1 MEASRSAAAALAAFR
16 ADRYTWYAARAEA
29 TITEASKVH
38 IRATE
43 STAGSNMYEA
53 LSSSDRRFES
63 STSSESTPILSTRQK
78 NKTITS
84 EKLQS
89 KLNSSWP
96 LRWNGLAIDVK
107 RRMTSEN
114 AKPMMSC
121 IVEPGRMST
130 QKPTRNNYKGRNIAG
145 LQEVAHLS
153 VWDGAAEGQRTFL
166 KISTSSHQNIDG
178 V

>member
-1 MEASRSAAAALAAFR
+1 MEASRSATTALAAVR
-16 ADRYTWYAARAEA
+16 VDWYTWYAAKAEA
-29 TITEASKVH
+29 TITEASKVQM
-38 IRATE
+38 RRTE
-43 STAGSNMYEA
+43 SAAGSNMYEA

-63 STSSESTPILSTRQK
+63 STSSESTPILSTRLK
-78 NKTITS
+78 NKTMTS

-114 AKPMMSC
+114 AKPMMSW

-130 QKPTRNNYKGRNIAG
+130 QKPTMNNCKARNSTG
-145 LQEVAHLS
+145 LQELAHVARVGRRSRGPAHL
-153 VWDGAAEGQRTFL
+153 L
-166 KISTSSHQNIDG
+166 KDLDQFPPED
-178 V
+178 